1 MTDMTKGEI
10 FTSRGCYIYNKEY
23 PDVPSSMDDRIAYE
37 AFRELADNLNNI
49 GVVWGP
55 AFGTLLGI
63 VRDDSFLPWA
73 KEIQLFILKEE
84 EERFKDFLWNLRD
97 QGVEL
102 IRYER
107 RGIYTLKSSGLYF
120 VVYVFRKISTD
131 LRHSGGHSFIFEKY
145 IQERKRVLFH
155 DISLSV
161 PQDVEEF
168 LSLQYG
174 DDWTVSK
181 NTIKQQKTG
190 WFRHCLYVW
199 ESKIK
204 DALPDKW
211 YYSLI
216 LKYHKRDFSAF
227 KEKAQKKGYII
238 PSTTELS
245 YYNPKE
251 NRRILTVGV
260 FDLIH
265 KGHVELFRRA
275 KALGDYLIVAVQ
287 EGEYILKFKPQAKVL
302 NSTIDRKYMVNS
314 IRYVDEAITYTT
326 VMDIVKQV
334 DFDVF
339 VVGGDQNHEGFKEA
353 VRWCEEHGKTCT
365 ILARTDGVSSSELKN
380 KISEKK

>member
-1 MTDMTKGEI
+1 MAKGELN
-10 FTSRGCYIYNKEY
+10 TSRGCYTFIIEY
-23 PDVPSSMDDRIAYE
+23 PVVPSTMDRTKALT
-37 AFRELADNLNNI
+37 AFCELVDNLNNI
-49 GVVWGP
+49 GIVWGP

-63 VRDDSFLPWA
+63 VRDNSFLPWA
-73 KEIQLFILKEE
+73 TDIQLYILKEE
-84 EERFKDFLWNLRD
+84 EERFKDFLWILRD

-102 IRYER
+102 VRYER
-107 RGIYTLKSSGLYF
+107 RGIYTLKSRGIYF

-145 IQERKRVLFH
+145 IQERKKILFH
-155 DISLSV
+155 DISLNI
-161 PQDVEEF
+161 PQDVIEY
-168 LSLQYG
+168 LTLQYG

-181 NTIKQQKTG
+181 NTTKNGRTG
-190 WFRHCLYVW
+190 FWKHFLYV
-199 ESKIK
+199 ESSKIK

-216 LKYHKRDFSAF
+216 LKYHRRDFEAF
-227 KEKAQKKGYII
+227 KNKAKSLGYII
-238 PSTTELS
+238 PASTELS

-275 KALGDYLIVAVQ
+275 KGLGDYLIVAVQ
-287 EGEYILKFKPQAKVL
+287 DSDFILKYKPKAKVL
-302 NSTIDRKYMVNS
+302 NSTDDRKYMVNS
-314 IRYVDEAITYTT
+314 IRYVDETITYTN
-326 VMDIVKQV
+326 VNDIVKEV

-339 VVGGDQNHEGFKEA
+339 VVGGDQNHSGFKEA

-365 ILARTDGVSSSELKN
+365 VLARTDGVSSSQLKEQ
-380 KISEKK
+380 IADKK

>member
-1 MTDMTKGEI
+1 MAKGELN
-10 FTSRGCYIYNKEY
+10 TSRGCYTFKIEY
-23 PDVPSSMDDRIAYE
+23 PVVPSTMDRTMALT
-37 AFRELADNLNNI
+37 AFCELAESLNNI
-49 GVVWGP
+49 GIVWGP

-63 VRDDSFLPWA
+63 VRDNSFLPWA
-73 KEIQLFILKEE
+73 KEIQLFVLKEE
-84 EERFKDFLWNLRD
+84 EERFKDFLWILRD

-102 IRYER
+102 VRYER
-107 RGIYTLKSSGLYF
+107 RGIYTLKSRGIYF

-145 IQERKRVLFH
+145 IQERKKILFQ
-155 DISLSV
+155 DISLNI
-161 PQDVEEF
+161 PQGVEEY
-168 LSLQYG
+168 LTLQYG

-181 NTIKQQKTG
+181 DTTKNGRTG
-190 WFRHCLYVW
+190 FWNHFFYV
-199 ESKIK
+199 ESSKIK

-216 LKYHKRDFSAF
+216 LKYHRRDFEVF
-227 KEKAQKKGYII
+227 KNKAKSLGYII
-238 PSTTELS
+238 PASTELS

-275 KALGDYLIVAVQ
+275 KGLGDYLIVAVQ
-287 EGEYILKFKPQAKVL
+287 DSDFILKYKPNAKVL
-302 NSTIDRKYMVNS
+302 NSTDDRKYMVNS
-314 IRYVDEAITYTT
+314 IRYVDETITYTN
-326 VMDIVKQV
+326 VNDIVKEV

-339 VVGGDQNHEGFKEA
+339 VVGGDQNHSGFKEA

-365 ILARTDGVSSSELKN
+365 ILARTDGVSSSQLKEQ
-380 KISEKK
+380 IADKK